1 MNLKSTSLDGE
12 TKEIIT
18 EVGGLF
24 VSSFGRIYI
33 PYYIKDYQFIAK
45 NKIRIS
51 SMEIDIPTPQK
62 STGISYIYESTRGI
76 KVGKIAEFFNV
87 CSSFLCKLIE
97 KNKDCSFEESLAI
110 VNKIPYNKELKYS
123 LLKPVHYRYQCI
135 RKNNYG
141 GLNKILKNLKNE
153 NWNDCT
159 IRYNKMVLYDVPYCI
174 RNSQL
179 IIFEFLKLDIS
190 EIFTPHGRHN
200 GAVFNCL
207 SLGEIEKFKRVEII
221 LGDISNICSENLMY
235 GKEIKEIRLI
245 I

>member
-1 MNLKSTSLDGE
+1 MDLKSKSLDGE
-12 TKEIIT
+12 TKEVIT
-18 EVGGLF
+18 EVEGLL

-33 PYYIKDYQFIAK
+33 PHYIKDCQLITK

-87 CSSFLCKLIE
+87 CSFFLCNLIE

-110 VNKIPYNKELKYS
+110 VNHLSYSEELKHS
-123 LLKPVHYRYQCI
+123 LLKPVHYRYQCT
-135 RKNNYG
+135 RKNNYW

-159 IRYNKMVLYDVPYCI
+159 IRYNNMVLYHVPYCI
-174 RNSQL
+174 ENSQL

-190 EIFTPHGRHN
+190 EIFTPQGRCN
-200 GAVFNCL
+200 STVFNCL

-221 LGDISNICSENLMY
+221 LGDISNTCSENLMY